1 MRFEDDSG
9 MFHFGGIKTSKRR
22 LIQMHGN
29 RLRAVGV
36 AILRKGA
43 VMKRVATAVS
53 FVAMLFLLALVVLPV
68 AHADEGNQE
77 TRVTFSQPV
86 QIPGRVLPAG
96 TYVFVLPEELY
107 DHFQVRIFNADR
119 SMLLATLDT
128 VSAERTTATSNTVF
142 RFAERGSAQPEA
154 IVTWFYPGQTT
165 GHEFLYPKQ
174 VEKELA
180 SAKQV
185 TIFAGK

>member
-1 MRFEDDSG
+1 MYRNE
-9 MFHFGGIKTSKRR
+9 
-22 LIQMHGN
+22 
-29 RLRAVGV
+29 LRAALG
-36 AILRKGA
+36 RNTKKKGA
-43 VMKRVATAVS
+43 VMKRATIVAS
-53 FVAMLFLLALVVLPV
+53 FITVLFLLAFLIVLPA
-68 AHADEGNQE
+68 AHADQANQE
-77 TRVTFSQPV
+77 TIVTFSQPV

-96 TYVFVLPEELY
+96 TYVFVLPDEAN

-119 SMLLATLDT
+119 TMLLATLLT
-128 VSAERTTATSNTVF
+128 VSAERAVPVGKTVF
-142 RFAERGSAQPEA
+142 GFAERGSVQPEA
-154 IVTWFYPGQTT
+154 IVTWFYPGELT